1 MGEHVFKSSIPMNV
15 NVLLD
20 SVGKDVRFLQVT
32 AVKAT
37 LANMAVHAET
47 LLKRVGCSVNVLR
60 GIGVSSVKLTS
71 MNVQRH
77 PTFAEMAVHV
87 KIW

>member
-1 MGEHVFKSSIPMNV
+1 MNV

-20 SVGKDVRFLQVT
+20 LVGKDVRFLQVT

-37 LANMAVHAET
+37 LVNMAAHAET
-47 LLKRVGCSVNVLR
+47 LLRLVGCSVNVLR

-77 PTFAEMAVHV
+77 PTFVEMAAHV